1 IGNRIY
7 GPIGHTVDI
16 LTIVITAFGV
26 AQSLSMSVLQ
36 INSGLNQ
43 VFGFENSLSLQFIML
58 TILCGIATIS
68 VVMGINRGMQRLSE
82 LNMI

>member
-1 IGNRIY
+1 
-7 GPIGHTVDI
+7 
-16 LTIVITAFGV
+16 
-26 AQSLSMSVLQ
+26 MSVLQ

-82 LNMI
+82 LNMILAILFDSYFTYYWTYSLFI